1 MMTDTT
7 RRRFLASA
15 PLAAAAASLALTNKA
30 ALGEA
35 AAAPAPAAEP
45 VKVFTAAELAE
56 DRKKL
61 DAAQGNNVL
70 YTSDNLPVAVTL
82 TTEKAKAA
90 KEFEWHEGRDHVIQ
104 ILEGET
110 IYELGGTPKGGHN
123 TKPGEW
129 LAPES
134 EGAMKYTMKAGDM
147 VVIPRNTPHKRT
159 TPKSVTLYLIAT
171 TGK

>member
-1 MMTDTT
+1 MMISPS

-15 PLAAAAASLALTNKA
+15 PLAAAAASLALTNKT
-30 ALGEA
+30 ALSEA
-35 AAAPAPAAEP
+35 AAAPAMAEP
-45 VKVFTAAELAE
+45 VKVFTAAQLTE

-61 DAAQGNNVL
+61 EAEPGNNVL
-70 YTSDNLPVAVTL
+70 FTSDNLPVAVTM

-104 ILEGET
+104 IIEGET
-110 IYELGGTPKGGHN
+110 IYELGGTPSGGHS

-129 LAPES
+129 LAPAS

-147 VVIPRNTPHKRT
+147 VVIPRGTPHKRT